1 MDIYFATGNE
11 GKVDEASDILSD
23 FEVRQLDLDLVE
35 PSIDS
40 LEEIALE
47 KVKQAREKSDIED
60 SIIIADDS
68 GLFIENLNGFPGPQ
82 TAFFDRKVGKE
93 KILDLIDS
101 GAEAEF
107 RAAVA
112 VDFHDKDD
120 KVFTGRVKGEIVEPE
135 GDEGFGYDPLF
146 RPEGSEKTWGE
157 DSDQKDEN
165 SHRREALMKL
175 LDYISAE
182 FN

>member
-1 MDIYFATGNE
+1 MNIYFATGNE

-35 PSIDS
+35 PRIDS

-47 KVKQAREKSDIED
+47 KVKQAREKSDIKD

-112 VDFHDKDD
+112 VDFPDKDN
-120 KVFTGRVKGEIVEPE
+120 KVFTGRVKGEIVEPK

-157 DSDQKDEN
+157 DSNQKDEK
-165 SHRREALMKL
+165 SHRKEALEKARSEL
-175 LDYISAE
+175 RI
-182 FN
+182 